1 MIEKNISKDTKRLN
15 MQFNNSYLTN
25 PNSFTKCYHK
35 YNLYAKE
42 DLQAKSLIKIR
53 GFRSTLVKEIV

>member
-1 MIEKNISKDTKRLN
+1 MLKNSMTLDTERLN
-15 MQFNNSYLTN
+15 MQFNNNYLSN
-25 PNSFTKCYHK
+25 PNSFMKCYRK

-42 DLQAKSLIKIR
+42 DLQAKSLIKLR

>member
-1 MIEKNISKDTKRLN
+1 MIEKNISKGTKRLN
-15 MQFNNSYLTN
+15 MQFNNSYLSN
-25 PNSFTKCYHK
+25 PNSFKKCYRT

-42 DLQAKSLIKIR
+42 DLQAKSLIKLR